1 MSDKTDI
8 SRLPHAR
15 RNYQELC
22 MELCAELCYNIGTE
36 KLQLVSR
43 YCPTYKINREA
54 LAMADRTDSGQ
65 FHIRKNSAACGDGEG
80 VFTKAMKKTHTILL
94 PQMLEYHSPFL
105 QAAFEGSG
113 YRFAVMQGGKSLK
126 NKAHRYINSDYCYPG
141 VLIVGQFLDALENGK
156 YPPDKIAFMEPQA
169 GGACRAG
176 NYYHVIRNTMK
187 KCGHAQVP
195 VISLNYKGMEKQ
207 PGFRITPRLF
217 LNAMAAVCFG
227 DLVMSLYQQVKPYE
241 CRKGE
246 TDGVRGELEASLAAR
261 LRKGCLR
268 KKGRLAAYR
277 HILER
282 FGQIPVSRQPKK
294 RVGISGEIYIKFSSL
309 GNHRLEDYLDRQNC
323 QIFMGSFVNYCIYVL
338 DSDYRSYMADRT
350 RPVLGAGYEAALGY
364 LKRVQGE
371 MYLAVKEHG
380 RFETDLAFDELKKK
394 AENISGC
401 DCITGDGWL
410 VAAEAAEAI
419 EKGCRHV
426 LIVHPFGCLVSHVC
440 ERGILN
446 RLRSLYPHANIQ
458 TIEYDYDSS
467 DTLRESR
474 IQMALGEF

>member
-1 MSDKTDI
+1 
-8 SRLPHAR
+8 
-15 RNYQELC
+15 
-22 MELCAELCYNIGTE
+22 
-36 KLQLVSR
+36 
-43 YCPTYKINREA
+43 
-54 LAMADRTDSGQ
+54 MADNAESVHNDIHRDRIS
-65 FHIRKNSAACGDGEG
+65 HGDKDA
-80 VFTKAMKKTHTILL
+80 VFTRAMKKTHTILL

-141 VLIVGQFLDALENGK
+141 VLIVGQFLDALENGM
-156 YPPDKIAFMEPQA
+156 YPPDRVAFMEPQA

-176 NYYHVIRNTMK
+176 NYYQVIRNTMK
-187 KCGHAQVP
+187 KCGHGQVP
-195 VISLNYKGMEKQ
+195 VISLNYKGQEKQ

-241 CRKGE
+241 RRKGE
-246 TDGVRGELEASLAAR
+246 TDDVRKGLEEDLMAR
-261 LRKGCLR
+261 IRKGCLR
-268 KKGRLAAYR
+268 EKDRQASYR
-277 HILER
+277 HILEG
-282 FGQIPVSRQPKK
+282 FGRIPVDGQNKK

-309 GNHRLEDYLDRQNC
+309 GNHRLEDYLHGQDC

-338 DSDYRSYMADRT
+338 DSDYRSYLIDHT
-350 RPVLGAGYEAALGY
+350 RPVLRPGYEAALRF
-364 LKRVQGE
+364 LKKVQRE
-371 MYLAVKEHG
+371 MFRAVKEYG
-380 RFETDLAFDELKKK
+380 RFETDLSFDELKKR
-394 AENISGC
+394 AEQISGC

-419 EKGCRHV
+419 ERGCRHV

-440 ERGILN
+440 ERGVLN
-446 RLRSLYPHANIQ
+446 RLKRLYPYANIQ

-467 DTLRESR
+467 DALRESR
-474 IQMALGEF
+474 ILMALGEFANSDR

>member
-1 MSDKTDI
+1 MANKTESVHKDIHRDRASRGDKD
-8 SRLPHAR
+8 A
-15 RNYQELC
+15 
-22 MELCAELCYNIGTE
+22 
-36 KLQLVSR
+36 
-43 YCPTYKINREA
+43 
-54 LAMADRTDSGQ
+54 
-65 FHIRKNSAACGDGEG
+65 
-80 VFTKAMKKTHTILL
+80 VFTRAMKKTHTILL

-141 VLIVGQFLDALENGK
+141 VLIVGQFLDALENGM
-156 YPPDKIAFMEPQA
+156 YPPDRVAFMEPQA

-176 NYYHVIRNTMK
+176 NYYQVIRNTMK
-187 KCGHAQVP
+187 KCGHGEVP
-195 VISLNYKGMEKQ
+195 VISLNYKGQEKQ

-241 CRKGE
+241 RRKGE
-246 TDGVRGELEASLAAR
+246 TDDVRRGLEEDLMACIR
-261 LRKGCLR
+261 RGCLR
-268 KKGRLAAYR
+268 EKDRQAAYR
-277 HILER
+277 HILEA
-282 FGQIPVSRQPKK
+282 FGGIPVDRQDKK

-309 GNHRLEDYLDRQNC
+309 GNHRLEDYLHGQGC

-338 DSDYRSYMADRT
+338 DSDYRSYLIDHT
-350 RPVLGAGYEAALGY
+350 RPVLRAGYEAALKL
-364 LKRVQGE
+364 LKKVQRE
-371 MYLAVKEHG
+371 MFRAVGEHG
-380 RFETDLAFDELKKK
+380 RFETDLPFDELKKR
-394 AENISGC
+394 AGQISGC

-419 EKGCRHV
+419 ERGCGHV

-440 ERGILN
+440 ERGVLN
-446 RLRSLYPHANIQ
+446 RLRRLYPYANIQ

-467 DTLRESR
+467 DALRESR
-474 IQMALGEF
+474 ILMALGEFVSSNS